1 MRTYFIWFHSASLL
15 RAHIDYIMM
24 KYTAADNHVTKAK
37 PQRTLANVTEK
48 EMAGMLTDDLGMVT
62 VAGSEEKRLWTFSN
76 LWYNI
81 PLDKN

>member
-1 MRTYFIWFHSASLL
+1 MRTYFIWFHRANLL

-37 PQRTLANVTEK
+37 PLRTLAYVTEK
-48 EMAGMLTDDLGMVT
+48 EMAGMVT
-62 VAGSEEKRLWTFSN
+62 VAGSEEKRQWTFSN